1 MAVTYQSIAS
11 ASSDTTALVITK
23 PTGLAVG
30 DTMLAGIYH
39 NDDDGGGGTVATP
52 SGWTLLIN
60 EDNTGENLVV
70 FSKEADSADV
80 AASDF
85 TFTSGGTSYH
95 LIGSIVRIS
104 EFGIIAGQSSE
115 LDTNNG
121 SATIVAPTFTPTRA
135 NTLFV
140 AFFTQSRT
148 GGEPSIVSIAMATDN
163 PTWTQRAQTSFND
176 STYDSILGVYTAPRT
191 AMTATGNITATFNET
206 AAGNIRT
213 IGVLSISSRIDGDV
227 APVTY
232 ANGYTLNPIDTDTY
246 TEAFVTD
253 PTTETGD
260 SPTNWQNETKPSTS
274 WVNEK

>member
-52 SGWTLLIN
+52 SGWTRIIE
-60 EDNTGENLVV
+60 EDNAGENLVV
-70 FSKEADSADV
+70 FSKLADSSDV
-80 AASDF
+80 AASNF
-85 TFTSGGTSYH
+85 TFSSGGASYH
-95 LIGSIVRIS
+95 LVGSILRIS
-104 EFGIIAGQSSE
+104 EFGLVAGQTSE
-115 LDTNNG
+115 LDTNSG
-121 SATIVAPTFTPTRA
+121 TATVIATGFTPSRA

-140 AFFTQSRT
+140 AFLVQSRT
-148 GGEPSIVSIAMATDN
+148 AGMPEVVSVAMATNN
-163 PTWTQRAQTSFND
+163 PSWTERAETQFND
-176 STYDSILGVYTAPRT
+176 STFDSVLGVFTATR
-191 AMTATGNITATFNET
+191 AEMTATGSITGTTNGSAPGVKMI
-206 AAGNIRT
+206 A
-213 IGVLSISSRIDGDV
+213 VLSISSRIDGDV